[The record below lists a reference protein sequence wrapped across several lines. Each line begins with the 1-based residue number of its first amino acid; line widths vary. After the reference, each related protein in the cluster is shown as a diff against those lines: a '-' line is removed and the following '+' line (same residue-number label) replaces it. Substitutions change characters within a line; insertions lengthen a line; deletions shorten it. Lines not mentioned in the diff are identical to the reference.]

1 MGSNK
6 SSSRLF
12 MSCCISS
19 VKVAAKLF
27 KCKERIQRSQLIH
40 NSILSDHRPY
50 SPYSQPWKKSESAN
64 SRFQSFALWKKNH
77 IGFLCYSILPNLLY
91 RTLKFC
97 HETTQKALEVDGG
110 TSPSHVYIQVIRI
123 CTKWILQLDGN
134 GMQNPEDKNRHK
146 CKNTSGI
153 IEMFTLWMGKWG
165 SEFGRVTPNPYSK
178 QNNIPTGEWY
188 PSASAP
194 YF

>member
-1 MGSNK
+1 MLPLGTQEDKGHDPSLRCQRALAFGQK
-6 SSSRLF
+6 WDPTRAAAGCSCHAAYPRSRWLQ
-12 MSCCISS
+12 SPLN
-19 VKVAAKLF
+19 VKKGF
-27 KCKERIQRSQLIH
+27 KELIH
-40 NSILSDHRPY
+40 NSILCDHRPY
-50 SPYSQPWKKSESAN
+50 SPYSQPCKKSESAN
-64 SRFQSFALWKKNH
+64 SRFQSFALSEKSH

-91 RTLKFC
+91 RTLKIC

-153 IEMFTLWMGKWG
+153 IEMFTL
-165 SEFGRVTPNPYSK
+165 
-178 QNNIPTGEWY
+178 
-188 PSASAP
+188 
-194 YF
+194 